1 MADFA
6 NPVVTVSYQ
15 CGCSFTDDTETG
27 GGARFRFGADET
39 RVFRASRELEGK
51 PLAARRAILNR
62 ELAEIKDTAG
72 KPSRASLETKTPDE
86 VRAALLERQA
96 TEVKQTVSAEGV
108 RFPQPPALCPRHD
121 QPAIHTHASYL
132 NPADAKPEEEA
143 DRPGGSR
150 GGGR

>member
-1 MADFA
+1 MADLT
-6 NPVVTVSYQ
+6 NPVVTVAYL

-62 ELAEIKDTAG
+62 ELAEIKDSAG

-86 VRAALLERQA
+86 VRAALLERPA

-108 RFPQPPALCPRHD
+108 RFPQPPALCPRHA
-121 QPAIHTHASYL
+121 QPAVHTHASYL
-132 NPADAKPEEEA
+132 NPADAKPEVDGSEA
-143 DRPGGSR
+143 
-150 GGGR
+150 GGRNPR